1 MIGSGL
7 KKLASEHNMKVAHGV
22 AYGSMNGFA
31 VTLSE
36 GSGYKRM
43 AISTKIREEEKLGLL
58 QVQLSRRNLQKEFRV
73 KSLELGEKFID
84 VIFLDNPGTMKK
96 IYAFIEWFFP
106 MLEESG
112 AAKADVC
119 AECGMSVADGKW
131 KLINGNAHYMH
142 ESCAQRILRDVEMEK
157 EQSKLENRGS
167 YATGLVG
174 ALLGAALG
182 AVAWAA
188 LLNFGY
194 VASIVGLLIG
204 FLALKGYDLLK
215 GKQGKGKVAI
225 LVIAIVLGVLLGTFG
240 GYMWQLAGMIGS
252 GELPGMSYGDLPYL
266 FVFLL
271 SDSEFI
277 AGAAKDILMGLL
289 FAGLGTYGILRNTGK
304 EVAGFKMID
313 LE

>member
-131 KLINGNAHYMH
+131 KLINGCAHYMH
-142 ESCAQRILRDVEMEK
+142 ESCAQRVLRDVEL
-157 EQSKLENRGS
+157 EQEQNKLENRGS
-167 YATGLVG
+167 YAAGFVG

-215 GKQGKGKVAI
+215 GKQGKGKVFI

-240 GYMWQLAGMIGS
+240 GYLWQLAGMVGS

-266 FVFLL
+266 FMFLL
-271 SDSEFI
+271 ADSEFI
-277 AGAAKDILMGLL
+277 AGAVKDILMGLL

-304 EVAGFKMID
+304 EVAGFKMTD
-313 LE
+313 LV

>member
-7 KKLASEHNMKVAHGV
+7 KKLASEHNMKVAHDV

-96 IYAFIEWFFP
+96 IYSFIEWFFP

-131 KLINGNAHYMH
+131 KLINGCAHYMH
-142 ESCAQRILRDVEMEK
+142 ESCAQRVLRDVEL
-157 EQSKLENRGS
+157 EQEQNKLENRGS
-167 YATGLVG
+167 YAAGFVG

-188 LLNFGY
+188 LLYFGY

-215 GKQGKGKVAI
+215 GKQGKGKVVI

-240 GYMWQLAGMIGS
+240 GYLWQLAGMIGS

-271 SDSEFI
+271 ADSEFL
-277 AGAAKDILMGLL
+277 ASAAKDILMGLL

-304 EVAGFKMID
+304 EVAGFKMTD